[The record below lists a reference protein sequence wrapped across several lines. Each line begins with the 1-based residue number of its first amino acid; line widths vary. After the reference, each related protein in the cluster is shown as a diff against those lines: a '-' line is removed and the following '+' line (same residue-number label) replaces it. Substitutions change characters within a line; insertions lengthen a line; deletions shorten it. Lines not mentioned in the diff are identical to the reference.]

1 MQSIAGTP
9 GDKRINDFYKC
20 KACQKLVKVI
30 NEGKGELSCCGSP
43 MKMLSGFGSIHE
55 ILDFA
60 IEKEQEASQFYADW
74 AKKLTS
80 PNLDPDQL
88 FVLRDMFEHFA
99 QEELKH
105 KEKLNRVQ
113 KGSLFQPSAKQVTDL
128 KIVDYLV
135 DIMPSPNMDYQEA
148 LIIAM
153 KREKASFKL
162 YNDLGEIAGTEN
174 LRALFTALAQE
185 EAKHKLR
192 LETEY
197 EKEIYSEN

>member
-1 MQSIAGTP
+1 MT
-9 GDKRINDFYKC
+9 DFYKC
-20 KACQKLVKVI
+20 NVCQKLVKVI

-43 MKMLSGFGSIHE
+43 MKMLSEFGSINE

-60 IEKEQEASQFYADW
+60 IEKEEEAGRFYADW
-74 AKKLTS
+74 EKKLTA
-80 PNLDPDQL
+80 PN
-88 FVLRDMFEHFA
+88 LRDMFGHFA

-105 KEKLNRVQ
+105 KENLIRVQ
-113 KGSLFQPSAKQVTDL
+113 KGSMFQPSAKQITDL

-162 YNDLGEIAGTEN
+162 YNDLAAVAGTAN
-174 LRALFTALAQE
+174 LQSLFTALAQE

-197 EKEIYSEN
+197 EREIYSEN

>member
-1 MQSIAGTP
+1 M
-9 GDKRINDFYKC
+9 NDFYKC
-20 KACQKLVKVI
+20 MACQKLVKVI
-30 NEGKGELSCCGSP
+30 NEGKGGLLCCGTP
-43 MKMLSGFGSIHE
+43 MKILSGFGSVNE

-88 FVLRDMFEHFA
+88 FLLRDMFEHFA
-99 QEELKH
+99 QEEFKH
-105 KEKLNRVQ
+105 KEKLIRVQ
-113 KGSLFQPSAKQVTDL
+113 QGGTFQPSAKQVTDL

-153 KREKASFKL
+153 KREKASFRL
-162 YNDLGEIAGTEN
+162 YNDLAAVAGTEN
-174 LRALFTALAQE
+174 LQSLFTALAQE
-185 EAKHKLR
+185 EAKHKLQ
-192 LETEY
+192 LEIEY

>member
-1 MQSIAGTP
+1 MDHKCTP
-9 GDKRINDFYKC
+9 GGKRMTDFYKC
-20 KACQKLVKVI
+20 SACQKLVKVI
-30 NEGKGELSCCGSP
+30 NEGKGELSCCGSS
-43 MKMLSGFGSIHE
+43 MKMLSGFGSINE

-60 IEKEQEASQFYADW
+60 IEKEQEASQFYSDW

-80 PNLDPDQL
+80 PN
-88 FVLRDMFEHFA
+88 LRDMFEHFA

-105 KEKLNRVQ
+105 KEKLIWVQ
-113 KGSLFQPSAKQVTDL
+113 KGSTFQPSAKQVTDL

-162 YNDLGEIAGTEN
+162 YNDLTEVAGTEN
-174 LRALFTALAQE
+174 LQSLFTALAQE

>member
-1 MQSIAGTP
+1 MT
-9 GDKRINDFYKC
+9 DFYKC
-20 KACQKLVKVI
+20 NECQKLVKVI
-30 NEGKGELSCCGSP
+30 NEGKGELSCCDSP
-43 MKMLSGFGSIHE
+43 MKMLSEFGSINE

-74 AKKLTS
+74 AKKLTA
-80 PNLDPDQL
+80 PN
-88 FVLRDMFEHFA
+88 LRDMFEHFA

-105 KEKLNRVQ
+105 KEKLIRVQ
-113 KGSLFQPSAKQVTDL
+113 KGNTFQPSAKQVTDL

-162 YNDLGEIAGTEN
+162 YNDLTAVAGTES
-174 LRALFTALAQE
+174 LQSLFTALAQE

>member
-1 MQSIAGTP
+1 
-9 GDKRINDFYKC
+9 
-20 KACQKLVKVI
+20 
-30 NEGKGELSCCGSP
+30 
-43 MKMLSGFGSIHE
+43 MKILSGFGSINE

-88 FVLRDMFEHFA
+88 FLLRDMFEQFS

-105 KEKLNRVQ
+105 KEKLIGVQ
-113 KGSLFQPSAKQVTDL
+113 AGNSFRPSKQATDL

-135 DIMPSPNMDYQEA
+135 DIMPFPNMDYQEA

-153 KREKASFKL
+153 KREKASLKL
-162 YNDLGEIAGTEN
+162 YSDLAAVAGSED
-174 LRALFTALAQE
+174 LQSLFTALAQE

-197 EKEIYSEN
+197 EKEIYTEN

>member
-1 MQSIAGTP
+1 MT
-9 GDKRINDFYKC
+9 DFYKC
-20 KACQKLVKVI
+20 NVCQKLVKVI
-30 NEGKGELSCCGSP
+30 NEGKGELACCNSP
-43 MKMLSGFGSIHE
+43 MKMLAGFGSINE

-60 IEKEQEASQFYADW
+60 VEKEQEASQFYAEW
-74 AKKLTS
+74 ARKLTS
-80 PNLDPDQL
+80 PRLDPDHL
-88 FVLRDMFEHFA
+88 FLLRNMFEHFA

-105 KEKLNRVQ
+105 KEKLIRVQ
-113 KGSLFQPSAKQVTDL
+113 QGSPFQPSAKPVTDL
-128 KIVDYLV
+128 KIVDYLI

-153 KREKASFKL
+153 KREKSSLKL
-162 YNDLGEIAGTEN
+162 YNDLSELAGSEDM
-174 LRALFTALAQE
+174 RSIFTALAQE

>member
-1 MQSIAGTP
+1 MT
-9 GDKRINDFYKC
+9 DFYKC
-20 KACQKLVKVI
+20 NACAKLVKVI
-30 NEGKGELSCCGSP
+30 NEGKGGLSCCGTP
-43 MKMLSGFGSIHE
+43 MKMLSEFGSITE

-60 IEKEQEASQFYADW
+60 IEKEQEACQFYADW
-74 AKKLTS
+74 AKKLAA
-80 PNLDPDQL
+80 PN
-88 FVLRDMFEHFA
+88 LRDMFENFA
-99 QEELKH
+99 REELKH
-105 KEKLNRVQ
+105 KENLIGVQ
-113 KGSLFQPSAKQVTDL
+113 KGSTFQPSAKQVTDL

-162 YNDLGEIAGTEN
+162 YNDLATVAGAGN
-174 LRALFTALAQE
+174 LQSLFTALAQE

>member
-1 MQSIAGTP
+1 M
-9 GDKRINDFYKC
+9 NDFYKC
-20 KACQKLVKVI
+20 KACEKIVKVI
-30 NEGKGELSCCGSP
+30 NEGKGELTCCGSP
-43 MKMLSGFGSIHE
+43 MKMLSGFGSIDE

-60 IEKEQEASQFYADW
+60 IEKEKEASQFYAEW
-74 AKKLTS
+74 AKKITS

-99 QEELKH
+99 QEETKH
-105 KEKLNRVQ
+105 KEKLTWVL
-113 KGSLFQPSAKQVTDL
+113 KGNTLQPSAKQVTDL
-128 KIVDYLV
+128 KIVDYLI

-162 YNDLGEIAGTEN
+162 YNDLAEIAAAEN
-174 LRALFTALAQE
+174 LRSLFTALAQE

>member
-1 MQSIAGTP
+1 MT
-9 GDKRINDFYKC
+9 DFYKC
-20 KACQKLVKVI
+20 NACQKLVKVI

-43 MKMLSGFGSIHE
+43 MKMLSGFGSINE
-55 ILDFA
+55 ILNFA
-60 IEKEQEASQFYADW
+60 IEKEEEASEFYTDW
-74 AKKLTS
+74 AKKLT
-80 PNLDPDQL
+80 PLN
-88 FVLRDMFEHFA
+88 LRDMFEHFA

-105 KEKLNRVQ
+105 KEKLIGVQ
-113 KGSLFQPSAKQVTDL
+113 KGSAFQPSAKQVTDL

-153 KREKASFKL
+153 KREKASFRL
-162 YNDLGEIAGTEN
+162 YNDLTEVAGTED
-174 LRALFTALAQE
+174 LQSLFTALAQE

>member
-1 MQSIAGTP
+1 M
-9 GDKRINDFYKC
+9 NDFYKC

-30 NEGKGELSCCGSP
+30 NEGKGELSCCGGP
-43 MKMLSGFGSIHE
+43 MKILSGFGSLDE

-60 IEKEQEASQFYADW
+60 IEKEQEASQFYAEW

-88 FVLRDMFEHFA
+88 FLLRDMFEQFA

-105 KEKLNRVQ
+105 KEKLIRVQ
-113 KGSLFQPSAKQVTDL
+113 DGGPFQPSAKPVTDL

-135 DIMPSPNMDYQEA
+135 DIMPFPNMDYQEA

-153 KREKASFKL
+153 KREKASLKL
-162 YNDLGEIAGTEN
+162 YSDLAEVAASGD
-174 LRALFTALAQE
+174 LQALFTALAQE

-197 EKEIYSEN
+197 EKEIYSAN

>member
-1 MQSIAGTP
+1 M
-9 GDKRINDFYKC
+9 NDFYKC
-20 KACQKLVKVI
+20 NACQKLVKVI
-30 NEGKGELSCCGSP
+30 NEGKGELACCGGP
-43 MKMLSGFGSIHE
+43 MKMLSGFGSIDE

-60 IEKEQEASQFYADW
+60 IEKEQEAGQFYADW

-88 FVLRDMFEHFA
+88 FVLRDMFEQFA
-99 QEELKH
+99 QEELRH
-105 KEKLNRVQ
+105 KEKLIRVRE
-113 KGSLFQPSAKQVTDL
+113 GSPFPPPAKPVGHL

-135 DIMPSPNMDYQEA
+135 EIVPFPNMDYQEA

-162 YNDLGEIAGTEN
+162 YNDLAEIAGPGSLQSFFN
-174 LRALFTALAQE
+174 VLAQE

>member
-1 MQSIAGTP
+1 M
-9 GDKRINDFYKC
+9 NDFYKC
-20 KACQKLVKVI
+20 QACQKLVKVI
-30 NEGKGELSCCGSP
+30 NEGKGELSCCGGP
-43 MKMLSGFGSIHE
+43 MKILSGFGSINE

-88 FVLRDMFEHFA
+88 FLLRDMFEQFS

-105 KEKLNRVQ
+105 KEKLIGVQ
-113 KGSLFQPSAKQVTDL
+113 AGNSFRPSKQATDL

-135 DIMPSPNMDYQEA
+135 DIMPFPNMDYQEA

-153 KREKASFKL
+153 KREKASLKL
-162 YNDLGEIAGTEN
+162 YSDLAAVAGSED
-174 LRALFTALAQE
+174 LQSLFTALAQE

-197 EKEIYSEN
+197 EKEIYTEN

>member
-1 MQSIAGTP
+1 MT
-9 GDKRINDFYKC
+9 DFYKC
-20 KACQKLVKVI
+20 NVCQKLVKVI
-30 NEGKGELSCCGSP
+30 NEGKGELACCSSP
-43 MKMLSGFGSIHE
+43 MKMLAGFGSINE

-60 IEKEQEASQFYADW
+60 IEKEQEASQFYAEW
-74 AKKLTS
+74 ARKLTS
-80 PNLDPDQL
+80 PRLDPDHL
-88 FVLRDMFEHFA
+88 FLLRNMFEHFA

-105 KEKLNRVQ
+105 KEKLIRVQ
-113 KGSLFQPSAKQVTDL
+113 KGSPFQPSTKPVTDL
-128 KIVDYLV
+128 KIVDYLI

-153 KREKASFKL
+153 KREKSSLKL
-162 YNDLGEIAGTEN
+162 YNDLAELASSEDMRSI
-174 LRALFTALAQE
+174 FTALAQE

>member
-1 MQSIAGTP
+1 M
-9 GDKRINDFYKC
+9 NDFYKC
-20 KACQKLVKVI
+20 KSCEKLVKVI
-30 NEGKGELSCCGSP
+30 NEGTGDLVCCGSP
-43 MKMLSGFGSIHE
+43 MKMLSGFASVNE

-88 FVLRDMFEHFA
+88 FLLRDMFEQFA
-99 QEELKH
+99 AEELKH
-105 KEKLNRVQ
+105 REKLIRVQ
-113 KGSLFQPSAKQVTDL
+113 AGSPFQPSAKQVTDL

-135 DIMPSPNMDYQEA
+135 DIMPFPNMDYQEA

-153 KREKASFKL
+153 KREKASLKL
-162 YNDLGEIAGTEN
+162 YSDLAEIAGPED
-174 LRALFTALAQE
+174 LRSLFAALAQE

>member
-1 MQSIAGTP
+1 MT
-9 GDKRINDFYKC
+9 DFYEC
-20 KACQKLVKVI
+20 NTCQKLVKVI
-30 NEGKGELSCCGSP
+30 NEGKGELSCCSRP
-43 MKMLSGFGSIHE
+43 MKMLSGFGSINE

-60 IEKEQEASQFYADW
+60 IKKEQEASQFYAEW

-88 FVLRDMFEHFA
+88 FLLRDMFEHFA

-105 KEKLNRVQ
+105 KEKLIWVQ
-113 KGSLFQPSAKQVTDL
+113 KGSTFQPSVKQVTDL
-128 KIVDYLV
+128 KIVDYLI

-153 KREKASFKL
+153 KREKASHKL
-162 YNDLGEIAGTEN
+162 YNDLASAAGTES
-174 LRALFTALAQE
+174 LQSLFTALAQQ
-185 EAKHKLR
+185 EAEHKLR

>member
-1 MQSIAGTP
+1 MLGLNRIDRKCTSG
-9 GDKRINDFYKC
+9 GKRMTDFYKC
-20 KACQKLVKVI
+20 NACQKLVKVI

-43 MKMLSGFGSIHE
+43 MKTLSGFGSINE

-60 IEKEQEASQFYADW
+60 IEKEQEAGQFYTDW

-80 PNLDPDQL
+80 PN
-88 FVLRDMFEHFA
+88 LRDMFEHFA

-105 KEKLNRVQ
+105 KEKLIWVQ
-113 KGSLFQPSAKQVTDL
+113 KGNTFQPLAKQVTDL

-162 YNDLGEIAGTEN
+162 FNDLAEVAGTEN
-174 LRALFTALAQE
+174 LQSLFKALAQE

>member
-1 MQSIAGTP
+1 M
-9 GDKRINDFYKC
+9 NDFYKC
-20 KACQKLVKVI
+20 KACEKLVKVI
-30 NEGKGELSCCGSP
+30 NEGKGELVCCGSP
-43 MKMLSGFGSIHE
+43 MKMLSGFSSVNE

-88 FVLRDMFEHFA
+88 FLLRDMFEQFA

-105 KEKLNRVQ
+105 REKLIRVQ
-113 KGSLFQPSAKQVTDL
+113 TGGPFQLSAKQVTDL

-135 DIMPSPNMDYQEA
+135 DIMPFPNMDYQEA

-153 KREKASFKL
+153 KREKASLKL
-162 YNDLGEIAGTEN
+162 YGDLAEVAGSED
-174 LRALFTALAQE
+174 LRSLFTALAQE

>member
-1 MQSIAGTP
+1 
-9 GDKRINDFYKC
+9 
-20 KACQKLVKVI
+20 
-30 NEGKGELSCCGSP
+30 
-43 MKMLSGFGSIHE
+43 MKILSGFGSLDE

-60 IEKEQEASQFYADW
+60 IEKEQEASQFYAEW

-88 FVLRDMFEHFA
+88 FLLRDMFEQFA

-105 KEKLNRVQ
+105 KEKLIRVQ
-113 KGSLFQPSAKQVTDL
+113 AGSPFQPSAKPVTDL

-135 DIMPSPNMDYQEA
+135 DIMPFPNMDYQEA

-153 KREKASFKL
+153 KREKASLKL
-162 YNDLGEIAGTEN
+162 YSDLAEVAASGD
-174 LRALFTALAQE
+174 LQALFTALAQE

-197 EKEIYSEN
+197 EKEIYSAN

>member
-1 MQSIAGTP
+1 MT
-9 GDKRINDFYKC
+9 DFYKC
-20 KACQKLVKVI
+20 NACQKLVKVI

-43 MKMLSGFGSIHE
+43 MKMLSGFGSINE

-60 IEKEQEASQFYADW
+60 IEKEQEASQFYTDW

-80 PNLDPDQL
+80 PN
-88 FVLRDMFEHFA
+88 LRDMFEHFA

-105 KEKLNRVQ
+105 KEKLIWVQ
-113 KGSLFQPSAKQVTDL
+113 KGNTFQPSAKQVTDL

-162 YNDLGEIAGTEN
+162 YNDLTEVAGTEN
-174 LRALFTALAQE
+174 LQSLFNALAQE

>member
-1 MQSIAGTP
+1 MT
-9 GDKRINDFYKC
+9 DFYKC

-30 NEGKGELSCCGSP
+30 NEGEGELSCCGNP
-43 MKMLSGFGSIHE
+43 MKMLSGFGSINE

-60 IEKEQEASQFYADW
+60 IEKEQEASQFHADW
-74 AKKLTS
+74 AEKLTS
-80 PNLDPDQL
+80 PH
-88 FVLRDMFEHFA
+88 LRDMFEQFA

-105 KEKLNRVQ
+105 RENLTQVQ
-113 KGSLFQPSAKQVTDL
+113 KGSPFQSSNKQVTDL

-162 YNDLGEIAGTEN
+162 YNDLAELAGTEN
-174 LRALFTALAQE
+174 LQALFTALAQE

>member
-1 MQSIAGTP
+1 M
-9 GDKRINDFYKC
+9 NDFYKC
-20 KACQKLVKVI
+20 KSCEKLVKVI
-30 NEGKGELSCCGSP
+30 NEGTGELFCCGSA
-43 MKMLSGFGSIHE
+43 MKMLSGFASVNE

-88 FVLRDMFEHFA
+88 FLLRDMFEQFA
-99 QEELKH
+99 AEELKH
-105 KEKLNRVQ
+105 REKLIRVQ
-113 KGSLFQPSAKQVTDL
+113 TGSPFQPSARQVADL

-135 DIMPSPNMDYQEA
+135 DIMPFPNMDYQEA

-153 KREKASFKL
+153 KREKAALKL
-162 YNDLGEIAGTEN
+162 YSDLAEVAGPDD
-174 LRALFTALAQE
+174 LRSLFTALAQE

>member
-1 MQSIAGTP
+1 M
-9 GDKRINDFYKC
+9 NDFYKC
-20 KACQKLVKVI
+20 KSCEKLVKVI
-30 NEGKGELSCCGSP
+30 NEGTGELFCCGSP
-43 MKMLSGFGSIHE
+43 MKMLSGFASVNE

-88 FVLRDMFEHFA
+88 FLLREMFEQFA

-105 KEKLNRVQ
+105 REKLIRVQ
-113 KGSLFQPSAKQVTDL
+113 GGSPFQPSVRQVTDL

-135 DIMPSPNMDYQEA
+135 DIAPFPNMDYQEA

-153 KREKASFKL
+153 KREKASLKL
-162 YNDLGEIAGTEN
+162 YSDLAEVAGPED
-174 LRALFTALAQE
+174 LRSLFTALAQE

>member
-1 MQSIAGTP
+1 M
-9 GDKRINDFYKC
+9 NDFYKC
-20 KACQKLVKVI
+20 KSCEKLVKVI
-30 NEGKGELSCCGSP
+30 NEGTGELFCCGSP
-43 MKMLSGFGSIHE
+43 MKMLSGFASVNE

-88 FVLRDMFEHFA
+88 FLLREMFEQFA

-105 KEKLNRVQ
+105 REKLIRVQ
-113 KGSLFQPSAKQVTDL
+113 AGSPFQPSVRQVTDL

-135 DIMPSPNMDYQEA
+135 DIAPFPNMDYQEA

-153 KREKASFKL
+153 KREKASLKL
-162 YNDLGEIAGTEN
+162 YSDLAEVAGPED
-174 LRALFTALAQE
+174 LRSLFTALAQE

>member
-1 MQSIAGTP
+1 MTDLYRCS
-9 GDKRINDFYKC
+9 
-20 KACQKLVKVI
+20 ACQKLVKII
-30 NEGKGELSCCGSP
+30 NEGKGELACCGGP
-43 MKMLSGFGSIHE
+43 MKMLSGFGSIDE
-55 ILDFA
+55 VLDFA

-88 FVLRDMFEHFA
+88 FLLRDMFEHFA

-105 KEKLNRVQ
+105 KEKLIRVQ
-113 KGSLFQPSAKQVTDL
+113 KGSTFQPSAKQVTDL

-153 KREKASFKL
+153 KRENASFKL
-162 YNDLGEIAGTEN
+162 YRDLAEVAGTGN
-174 LRALFTALAQE
+174 LQTLLTALAQE
-185 EAKHKLR
+185 EAKHKLQ
-192 LETEY
+192 LEIEY

>member
-1 MQSIAGTP
+1 M
-9 GDKRINDFYKC
+9 
-20 KACQKLVKVI
+20 
-30 NEGKGELSCCGSP
+30 GS
-43 MKMLSGFGSIHE
+43 
-55 ILDFA
+55 
-60 IEKEQEASQFYADW
+60 
-74 AKKLTS
+74 T
-80 PNLDPDQL
+80 
-88 FVLRDMFEHFA
+88 
-99 QEELKH
+99 
-105 KEKLNRVQ
+105 
-113 KGSLFQPSAKQVTDL
+113 FQPSAKQVTDL

-162 YNDLGEIAGTEN
+162 YNDLTAVAGTES
-174 LRALFTALAQE
+174 LQSLFTALAQE